1 MIQENETLSV
11 RVDMTYVGGRLNFQL
26 FTDKGVKP
34 EMLRAMLVG
43 GVALTIKAE
52 DGPEKQGQAMRE
64 VIDYLNNE
72 FVSIDSFMD
81 AKYTNPED

>member
-26 FTDKGVKP
+26 FADKEVKS

-43 GVALTIKAE
+43 GVALSIKAE
-52 DGPEKQGQAMRE
+52 EGPEKQGVAMKE
-64 VIDYLNNE
+64 VIHLRMPSMYIPRIKGYFIVFIN
-72 FVSIDSFMD
+72 
-81 AKYTNPED
+81 T